1 MTLSPNWTNF
11 SYKKTVTSVWIS
23 QLIRSFY
30 ACVLLK
36 YCMDLIRNIFN
47 HVKAQSICQENQ
59 DKFWQITLHPCWR
72 TKLFKLAA
80 SLFLMNRKKNYDFIF
95 NDKIVFASHL
105 VLLSIQNR
113 PDIKSFMKS
122 LPFQIYWRCNFF
134 PECWSCL
141 VSENLF
147 IWKKTM

>member
-1 MTLSPNWTNF
+1 
-11 SYKKTVTSVWIS
+11 
-23 QLIRSFY
+23 
-30 ACVLLK
+30 
-36 YCMDLIRNIFN
+36 MDLIRNIFN

-80 SLFLMNRKKNYDFIF
+80 RLFLMNRKKNYDFIF
-95 NDKIVFASHL
+95 NDKFFFASHL

-122 LPFQIYWRCNFF
+122 LPFQILILAMQFF
-134 PECWSCL
+134 SWVLKLPSQRKFVHLKENHVSIGRYIYVNYFCL
-141 VSENLF
+141 RHVCMEK
-147 IWKKTM
+147 ITT

>member
-1 MTLSPNWTNF
+1 MTLSPNRTNF
-11 SYKKTVTSVWIS
+11 SYKKNSDVSMDKPSNQKLLCLRAVKVHS
-23 QLIRSFY
+23 QLG
-30 ACVLLK
+30 

-59 DKFWQITLHPCWR
+59 DKFWQISLHPCWR
-72 TKLFKLAA
+72 TNLFKLAA
-80 SLFLMNRKKNYDFIF
+80 RLFLMNRKENYDFIF

-122 LPFQIYWRCNFF
+122 LPFQIYWRFF
-134 PECWSCL
+134 S
-141 VSENLF
+141 
-147 IWKKTM
+147 